1 MEEHLPL
8 HLGQAKVEM
17 RKEERRPRWEKIF
30 KEADNLPLREGEEIS
45 EMYTCETS
53 ITTAEHRPARKAVK

>member
-1 MEEHLPL
+1 
-8 HLGQAKVEM
+8 M

-30 KEADNLPLREGEEIS
+30 READNLPLREGEEIS